1 MIQLN
6 LISKAL
12 KFRESNQKQFQILRA
27 LISNKDIVQTN
38 ITMGNTIGMQVMHNI
53 EKLTI
58 YPLG

>member
-38 ITMGNTIGMQVMHNI
+38 ITMGNTIGM
-53 EKLTI
+53 
-58 YPLG
+58 